1 MSGRR
6 LVAVDLGSSAV
17 RCAIADD
24 DGTRLRVLGV
34 GEAPSAGVR
43 KSVIIDPDAATA
55 AISRA
60 LDLAERAAGVEVDS
74 ALLTLGGRHLISQSR
89 RAVVSIASRSGAV
102 GTGDLNRVLEAA
114 REPSNLDGSE
124 VVHLIPRSYAV
135 DEMADTRDPRG
146 VAGSRLGVDA
156 ELVLASTAHLEA
168 LVECAHAAGLRVD
181 DVVAQPLAAAEG
193 VVRDRELEGSV
204 AVVDVGGG
212 TTDIAV
218 FRRGTIQRVRVLPV
232 GGQNVTKDLATGL
245 HCDLEEAENVK
256 RRHGHCDPGQI
267 RPEEMVTVVG
277 MGGVGADEVPR
288 RWLAEVIEPRARE
301 MARLIGQILDEEDG
315 VSRVVLTGGCAR
327 LQGFAA
333 AVHQILEMPVRVAVP
348 EGLFGLADQLGMPEH
363 AATVGLLR
371 WGQRSTPGRDHSN
384 QRTTRSTGR
393 LNRWLHELF

>member
-1 MSGRR
+1 M
-6 LVAVDLGSSAV
+6 

-24 DGTRLRVLGV
+24 DGMRLRVLGV

-181 DVVAQPLAAAEG
+181 
-193 VVRDRELEGSV
+193 
-204 AVVDVGGG
+204 
-212 TTDIAV
+212 
-218 FRRGTIQRVRVLPV
+218 
-232 GGQNVTKDLATGL
+232 
-245 HCDLEEAENVK
+245 
-256 RRHGHCDPGQI
+256 
-267 RPEEMVTVVG
+267 
-277 MGGVGADEVPR
+277 
-288 RWLAEVIEPRARE
+288 
-301 MARLIGQILDEEDG
+301 
-315 VSRVVLTGGCAR
+315 
-327 LQGFAA
+327 
-333 AVHQILEMPVRVAVP
+333 
-348 EGLFGLADQLGMPEH
+348 
-363 AATVGLLR
+363 
-371 WGQRSTPGRDHSN
+371 
-384 QRTTRSTGR
+384 
-393 LNRWLHELF
+393 

>member
-1 MSGRR
+1 M
-6 LVAVDLGSSAV
+6 VAVDLGTSTV
-17 RCAIADD
+17 RCAVADD
-24 DGTRLRVLGV
+24 DGSRLRVLGV

-43 KSVIIDPDAATA
+43 KSVVVDPDAATA
-55 AISRA
+55 SISRA
-60 LDLAERAAGVEVDS
+60 LDLAERAAGVEIES
-74 ALLTLGGRHLISQSR
+74 TLMTLGGRHLVSQSR
-89 RAVVSIASRSGAV
+89 QAVVSVASRSGAV

-114 REPSNLDGSE
+114 REAPDLDGTE

-135 DEMADTRDPRG
+135 DQMAELRDPRG

-181 DVVAQPLAAAEG
+181 DVVAQPLASAEG

-212 TTDIAV
+212 TTDIAI
-218 FRRGTIQRVRVLPV
+218 FRAGTIKRVLVLPV

-245 HCDLEEAENVK
+245 HCDLEEAESVK

-301 MARLIGQILDEEDG
+301 MARLIGQVLDQEDG

-363 AATVGLLR
+363 AATAGLLR